1 VPDVLKTR
9 VFEPF
14 FTTKEAGEGTGL
26 GLSITY
32 NILTQALR
40 GKMWVEDND
49 MGGRLLRLRFR

>member
-32 NILTQALR
+32 NILTQSLR